1 MGKMNKRRRLADDL
15 RCQRP
20 IVLKRG
26 RNGGFAKHCNLKPQ
40 IAISQIRQIRQIRQV
55 GQQLF
60 HHMKLAVVNISLE
73 TLPLLRAIHPQQLD
87 SELQSGPVYEPA
99 LTCHDVKIIGVL
111 EINAVRAG

>member
-40 IAISQIRQIRQIRQV
+40 IAISQIRQI

-87 SELQSGPVYEPA
+87 SELQSGPVYESA
-99 LTCHDVKIIGVL
+99 LTCHDVTIIGVL
-111 EINAVRAG
+111 EINAARAG